1 MTSRQLVASV
11 LALVVSGLIPIAA
24 QQANP
29 GSISG
34 RATDEARKPYA
45 DYTVQLRDTENG
57 RVVGSIVLDTRGR
70 YTFDG
75 LDVSRRFIVE
85 LYNTKEREIVC
96 TEGPFPLTP
105 ASNARREVNIDCG
118 AAPAALWLLAAS
130 AGAVAAIA
138 VVTEST
144 SE

>member
-1 MTSRQLVASV
+1 MALRQAVALT
-11 LALVVSGLIPIAA
+11 LALVLSGLAPLAA
-24 QQANP
+24 QQAVQ
-29 GSISG
+29 GTIAG

-45 DYTVQLRDTENG
+45 DYTVQLRDAENG
-57 RVVGSIVLDTRGR
+57 RVVGAMPLDARGR
-70 YTFDG
+70 YAFDG

-85 LYNTKEREIVC
+85 LYNTKAKEIVC
-96 TEGPFPLTP
+96 TEGPYPLTP

-130 AGAVAAIA
+130 AGAVAAVA

-144 SE
+144 SQ